1 LNQLDKIQVYLEIEK
16 KLEKVSDIHSYN
28 IHGFLLEKFNW
39 ISTIELLEQS
49 SLLVTCDENDRSI
62 EIIRPR
68 NIFSNLNELIST
80 SGRRITPP
88 NIFHIKDISFTY
100 PNEDEE
106 KLNECTTLKN
116 YFYACQLFSS
126 FSDICDYEDKKGSDK
141 KLIFVGS
148 AMLTILPNYKLE
160 DLLEISMPD
169 SDHAVTKF
177 FMEKEHRDQKKV
189 ILLDA
194 IFSVFQE
201 FTTLDFGL
209 ILRKLSEIFIVAN
222 KSYNLYMK
230 EFSFEKI
237 KSKFEHEK
245 LEFTIK
251 LNSIFSNIQNQILAV
266 PLAMFLSSA
275 QFNIENK
282 FAFKNI
288 VVWFAVIVFSLLLS
302 FLIRNQK
309 STLTAIKA
317 EIDQQ
322 QTDLADKYTEEK
334 DYFSTVYTDLVTRY
348 DTQNWLL
355 LSVDIMVSIFIL
367 LTTIYFIVI

>member
-1 LNQLDKIQVYLEIEK
+1 
-16 KLEKVSDIHSYN
+16 
-28 IHGFLLEKFNW
+28 
-39 ISTIELLEQS
+39 
-49 SLLVTCDENDRSI
+49 
-62 EIIRPR
+62 
-68 NIFSNLNELIST
+68 
-80 SGRRITPP
+80 
-88 NIFHIKDISFTY
+88 
-100 PNEDEE
+100 
-106 KLNECTTLKN
+106 
-116 YFYACQLFSS
+116 
-126 FSDICDYEDKKGSDK
+126 
-141 KLIFVGS
+141 
-148 AMLTILPNYKLE
+148 
-160 DLLEISMPD
+160 
-169 SDHAVTKF
+169 
-177 FMEKEHRDQKKV
+177 
-189 ILLDA
+189 
-194 IFSVFQE
+194 
-201 FTTLDFGL
+201 
-209 ILRKLSEIFIVAN
+209 
-222 KSYNLYMK
+222 MK